1 MALADR
7 FRALF
12 RSGNPPPADITE
24 STAAPA
30 VPERSGYAPGVPP
43 GGLDEYRQSLGA
55 STGTDRRSSMIDL
68 YGAYL
73 SCPWVW
79 TAVQAIAR
87 TITAGGLITDWDT
100 DTGEGTQDAPD
111 KPPAVLA
118 LERLFAFCSP
128 SGDIRQLLR
137 NIVVDLLVFGDA
149 YVEVTWVAGVPVAL
163 YNLDSPTMYP
173 TSNEHGTITQ
183 YVQVTEW
190 GQRAVFQPN
199 EVIHIGLD
207 SPRSGIFGVS
217 PTQAAMIP
225 ITAWLHAAA
234 TGKEMM
240 RKGLPPLLHVDFPQ
254 GHPEPEQRKWLARFM
269 QRNIGP
275 RNIGTPIATVGGAH
289 IAELAS
295 GRVVDVETYLN
306 QKRDEILSVFGVPPA
321 KAGVIES
328 GNLGGGTGDAQD
340 KTFKVNTCQP
350 IAELILEKLNYAI
363 ARVGFGVTDWH
374 AKFRDID
381 YRDSTII
388 ETIRDMRLRNG
399 SWTQNRLRS
408 EIGEPPVDG
417 GDDAVLIDRQNLVL
431 WADMNAMSKA
441 TVAGKGAPAT
451 AAGEMPPNGEP
462 VQADAQ
468 QESAPLTV
476 PEAWEREYRQR
487 FKTAMRDL
495 PQLQEVG

>member
-1 MALADR
+1 
-7 FRALF
+7 
-12 RSGNPPPADITE
+12 
-24 STAAPA
+24 
-30 VPERSGYAPGVPP
+30 
-43 GGLDEYRQSLGA
+43 
-55 STGTDRRSSMIDL
+55 
-68 YGAYL
+68 
-73 SCPWVW
+73 
-79 TAVQAIAR
+79 
-87 TITAGGLITDWDT
+87 
-100 DTGEGTQDAPD
+100 
-111 KPPAVLA
+111 
-118 LERLFAFCSP
+118 
-128 SGDIRQLLR
+128 
-137 NIVVDLLVFGDA
+137 
-149 YVEVTWVAGVPVAL
+149 
-163 YNLDSPTMYP
+163 MYP
-173 TSNEHGTITQ
+173 ASNEHGTITQ

-190 GQRAVFQPN
+190 GQRAVFEPN
-199 EVIHIGLD
+199 EVIHIGMD
-207 SPRSGIFGVS
+207 APRSGVFGVS
-217 PTQAAMIP
+217 PTQAAMLP

-254 GHPEPEQRKWLARFM
+254 GHSEPDQRKWLARFA

-275 RNIGTPIATVGGAH
+275 RNIGTPIATVGGGK
-289 IAELAS
+289 IVELAS
-295 GRVVDVETYLN
+295 GRVADVESYLD

-363 ARVGFGVTDWH
+363 ARVGFGITDWH

-408 EIGEPPVDG
+408 EIGEPPVPG

-431 WADMNAMSKA
+431 WADMSDMSKA
-441 TVAGKGAPAT
+441 TVAGKGAPAA
-451 AAGEMPPNGEP
+451 AAGEAPPSGEP
-462 VQADAQ
+462 VQDDA

-487 FKTAMRDL
+487 FKEALRDL